1 VSWFREHVGLDGFDL
16 LIHAGVT
23 SAFIGFVAMSNGP
36 EEHNPVATG
45 VSLLVL
51 ALRRHV
57 ALRTRRQVGLSSGE
71 MAAERL
77 AGLEQRMEELEAEQA
92 RVTELEE
99 RLDFAERLLATRDA
113 QLALP
118 PAGQRPGTGEVDFS
132 GPRNEGERC

>member
-1 VSWFREHVGLDGFDL
+1 MSWFREHIGLDGFDL

-36 EEHNPVATG
+36 EELMPVATG

-92 RVTELEE
+92 RVAELEE

-118 PAGQRPGTGEVDFS
+118 PAADSAQAR
-132 GPRNEGERC
+132 ER